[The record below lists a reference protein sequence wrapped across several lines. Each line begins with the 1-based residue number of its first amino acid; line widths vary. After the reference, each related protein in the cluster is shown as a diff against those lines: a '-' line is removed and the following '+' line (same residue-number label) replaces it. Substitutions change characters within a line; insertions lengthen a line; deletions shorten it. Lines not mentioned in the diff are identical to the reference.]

1 MAVQQITNC
10 TYSETEITFL
20 RIGKMN
26 LRKSYA
32 VQKQEELI

>member
-1 MAVQQITNC
+1 MGIQQIINC

-26 LRKSYA
+26 LRKAYA
-32 VQKQEELI
+32 V